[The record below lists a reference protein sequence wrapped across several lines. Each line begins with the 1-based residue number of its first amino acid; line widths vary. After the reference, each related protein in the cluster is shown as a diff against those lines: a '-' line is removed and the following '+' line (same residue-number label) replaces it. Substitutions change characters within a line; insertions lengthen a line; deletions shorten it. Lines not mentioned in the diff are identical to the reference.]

1 MQIASYV
8 LCYLCA
14 FVNSYVFVKSYAK
27 VSEKKFDI
35 NLFNVGVLI
44 ISSGLVFTINV
55 LFNSKYKVLLFYLI
69 LLLTY
74 QIIFKENFYVTVYK
88 TLVFYILL
96 MFTDFVVSIFVM
108 LIPVNVDKVYSIN
121 YIKAFSTILDA
132 LSFVIIFYINC
143 IYNKIIKI
151 FNMLKE
157 KYSIYLV
164 LSMFMFFAM
173 FIVIT
178 YINANKF
185 NYSTFFILLIVLLS
199 FSILVLIL
207 VKEFY
212 ENKTILEKQ
221 KSLLAVM
228 SEYESLL
235 ESDRVNR
242 HEMLNNLVVLKSYPN
257 KTSKRYIELLDGM
270 ISEYQNKKYGTFS
283 NLYKLPTGVKGIV
296 YYKMANIIDKDIKFT
311 TEIGYKVYKYFDK
324 LDPKLYYKVSKIV
337 GIFLDNAIEACA
349 NTKEKLIFIEMFHA
363 GDEITVIIENST
375 KEDIDFSEIT
385 KKGVSSKG
393 KNRGY
398 GLYIVNKII
407 NSTPELIL
415 EQYIM
420 NHNFVSE
427 LRIQMNK
434 KTIDED

>member
-14 FVNSYVFVKSYAK
+14 FVNVFVLVKCYGK
-27 VSEKKFDI
+27 VCNKIVKI
-35 NLFNVGVLI
+35 NIFNLI
-44 ISSGLVFTINV
+44 VIFIASCLIFIVNILVNT
-55 LFNSKYKVLLFYLI
+55 KYKILFFYLI
-69 LLLTY
+69 ILFTY
-74 QIIFKENFYVTVYK
+74 QIIFRENLYVTVYK
-88 TLVFYILL
+88 TIVFYILL
-96 MFTDFVVSIFVM
+96 MFADFIASIFAM
-108 LIPVNVDKVYSIN
+108 LIPVNIDKVYSIN
-121 YIKAFSTILDA
+121 YIKSFSTILVT
-132 LSFVIIFYINC
+132 LSFIIIFYINS
-143 IYNKIIKI
+143 IYNKILKI

-173 FIVIT
+173 FMVIT

-185 NYSTFFILLIVLLS
+185 NYSTFFIILIVLLS

-235 ESDRVNR
+235 ESDRINR

-257 KTSKRYIELLDGM
+257 KTSKRYIELLDDM

-296 YYKMANIIDKDIKFT
+296 YYKMANIIDKEIKFT
-311 TEIGYKVYKYFDK
+311 TEIGLKVYKYFDK
-324 LDPKLYYKVSKIV
+324 MDPKLYYKVSKIV
-337 GIFLDNAIEACA
+337 GIFLDNAIEACED
-349 NTKEKLIFIEMFHA
+349 TKEKLIFIEMFHA

-398 GLYIVNKII
+398 GLYIVKKII

-427 LRIQMNK
+427 LRIKINK
-434 KTIDED
+434 KTIDDD